1 MTRKFEC
8 SELHLPLLFVS
19 VFFHLYRAK
28 QTLRYGIRAVSA
40 FAPPSSSLTRHACP
54 VSEVEILKRNLDT
67 PQNPKLLYQVSNYG
81 RVTLVHEVEYDCWIW
96 KQERISV
103 LKKMDKKKEQVLH
116 PLFFD
121 MFVIFGWKASSQGM
135 MWPLLYCWWVDPQ
148 QVTIIIIKLSHIL
161 SHINYRNRETMKH
174 FKIEHRMIVLW
185 ILILC

>member
-103 LKKMDKKKEQVLH
+103 LKKMDKKK
-116 PLFFD
+116 
-121 MFVIFGWKASSQGM
+121 GASPSS
-135 MWPLLYCWWVDPQ
+135 
-148 QVTIIIIKLSHIL
+148 T
-161 SHINYRNRETMKH
+161 
-174 FKIEHRMIVLW
+174 VLW
-185 ILILC
+185 HVRNIWLEGVLARNDVTFTILLMSGPTTSNHHYNQTFSHTFSHQLP